1 MWVQR
6 PRLLAALAGGRALFF
21 PLFVLCVRP
30 AVVPWPGQLLLV
42 LLFSLSNG
50 WLGSLA
56 FMTAIERLPPD
67 SRQAGATL
75 SAAALVAG
83 LSVGA
88 TVGYVFSLFYFAAPE
103 ASSSLSYA
111 FSSLSDD
118 FAGSASSLL
127 NASAACE

>member
-1 MWVQR
+1 MHR
-6 PRLLAALAGGRALFF
+6 PRLLAGLAGSRAVFF
-21 PLFVLCVRP
+21 PLLVLCVRP
-30 AVVPWPGQLLLV
+30 VVIPWPGQLLIV

-75 SAAALVAG
+75 SAAALVTG
-83 LSVGA
+83 LSIGA
-88 TVGYVFSLFYFAAPE
+88 TIGYVFSLFYFSESSAGSDASSFSAWSE
-103 ASSSLSYA
+103 ASSLA
-111 FSSLSDD
+111 
-118 FAGSASSLL
+118 L